1 MRKALLIVL
10 IVFAGDLVVQAQ
22 GWKADIRY
30 ANFRNRISESSVLIE
45 AKVGEAKLIGTGTM
59 FKLNNPR
66 NFPFGTVGVL
76 TVRHLVDG
84 ADAVRISFVGRSA
97 DEPSMQKKFS
107 FSYTKGDI
115 LVEHHPDSNVD
126 LCLII
131 IDNDLKVSRM
141 RGKEI
146 LYLAMEMSVLADE
159 KFYLSQLPL
168 DPVVMVGYPKGF
180 LDEFNLQPI
189 FRRGVYATRPSLN
202 YKGKKEFLLDIQN
215 NGGSNG
221 SAVYRFDDGM
231 YNDRSNGGVNIV
243 LADRLVLV
251 GISYDGVD
259 MTKNKEYREVF
270 GGTPASIVNVIK
282 ADRIRELCDYVIR
295 KLSEKGNIR

>member
-1 MRKALLIVL
+1 
-10 IVFAGDLVVQAQ
+10 
-22 GWKADIRY
+22 
-30 ANFRNRISESSVLIE
+30 
-45 AKVGEAKLIGTGTM
+45 
-59 FKLNNPR
+59 
-66 NFPFGTVGVL
+66 
-76 TVRHLVDG
+76 
-84 ADAVRISFVGRSA
+84 
-97 DEPSMQKKFS
+97 
-107 FSYTKGDI
+107 
-115 LVEHHPDSNVD
+115 
-126 LCLII
+126 
-131 IDNDLKVSRM
+131 
-141 RGKEI
+141 
-146 LYLAMEMSVLADE
+146 
-159 KFYLSQLPL
+159 
-168 DPVVMVGYPKGF
+168 MVGYPKGF
-180 LDEFNLQPI
+180 LDEFNFQPI

-270 GGTPASIVNVIK
+270 GGSPAAIANVIK